1 MQMVGASQNNRICR
15 DIRALHNR
23 RESWQLKMQNRR
35 IPTPVVEDKDD
46 NALIIERIKQRLEI
60 GLETYGH
67 GVRIQDDTKQYGTQR
82 DDWAAMSEEEIL
94 DGLIYAAAAAIKQE
108 RIQEMRIKHIRKM
121 AGDLKRHRE
130 TIDKIEDR
138 MSQPEVFDNEVS
150 MYDAL
155 TDIKD
160 ILFYHLNEEMDD
172 Q

>member
-1 MQMVGASQNNRICR
+1 
-15 DIRALHNR
+15 
-23 RESWQLKMQNRR
+23 
-35 IPTPVVEDKDD
+35 VVEDKDD
-46 NALIIERIKQRLEI
+46 NAQIIERIKQRLEI
-60 GLETYGH
+60 GFETYGH
-67 GVRIQDDTKQYGTQR
+67 GVRIQDDTTQYGTSR

-108 RIQEMRIKHIRKM
+108 RIQEKRIGHIRKM

-138 MSQPEVFDNEVS
+138 LSQCWGLPSVFDNPVS
-150 MYDAL
+150 MRDAIA
-155 TDIKD
+155 DIKD